1 MTDSPVESTVESHI
15 EPPPEDAPPQ
25 ETNEETNDDEPL
37 AAELADTEAT
47 SNLQQQQEPLLSPA
61 ERDSLRLEGA
71 LELGRLSLDVATL
84 RGIAVGTRFV
94 VRGEAG
100 VLALRVHGVVVG
112 RLRVVSQ
119 SEGDTVVEVIELG
132 DGSDGR

>member
-1 MTDSPVESTVESHI
+1 MTDSPVESTTES
-15 EPPPEDAPPQ
+15 PALPEATSEDVPE

-47 SNLQQQQEPLLSPA
+47 SNPQQQEPLLSPA

-94 VRGEAG
+94 VRGDAG

-132 DGSDGR
+132 DSDDGR